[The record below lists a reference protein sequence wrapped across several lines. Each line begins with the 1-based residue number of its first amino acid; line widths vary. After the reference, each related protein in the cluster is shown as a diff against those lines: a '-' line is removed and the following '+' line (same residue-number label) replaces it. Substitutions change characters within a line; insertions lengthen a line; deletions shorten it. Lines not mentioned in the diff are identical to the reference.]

1 VLFQQ
6 WLVPKNEQSGSWCME
21 DPADAA
27 AVGLS
32 LNSVICAVVWHNEAA
47 LELGEA
53 QYLYLQ
59 HVRTEY
65 MTDCSKQKE
74 NTAPRKKPK
83 AAKAPIIVP
92 VQRPPV
98 AATEFDTGVMT
109 SKGWVERANM
119 DLQQLHTMHH
129 GVMLAMSEG
138 PALKAADHK
147 KLHDAAMLAAITEVG
162 ERGGR
167 RRPKNTDPLQP
178 LKNTVPL
185 QPLLA
190 GAIKVN

>member
-1 VLFQQ
+1 MLFQR
-6 WLVPKNEQSGSWCME
+6 WLVPKNEQNGSWCWE
-21 DPADAA
+21 HPADEAP
-27 AVGLS
+27 VELS
-32 LNSVICAVVWHNEAA
+32 LNSVICAVVWHNEAE

-53 QYLYLQ
+53 QCLYLQ
-59 HVRTEY
+59 LMRTAWRIAH
-65 MTDCSKQKE
+65 SKQKE

-83 AAKAPIIVP
+83 AAAKAPSIVP

-109 SKGWVERANM
+109 SKGWVERADM

-147 KLHDAAMLAAITEVG
+147 KLSGDAMKAAIAEVG

-167 RRPKNTDPLQP
+167 RRPKNTG
-178 LKNTVPL
+178 PL

-190 GAIKVN
+190 GAINVN